1 MQNRM
6 RENIDQG
13 LQELQAKQGTGD
25 LTKAPTSA
33 QGQPTQT
40 ELAALAPPLSSQDST
55 DLQQQDQLAN
65 QAEQEATGTVPSN
78 NAQVGS
84 PLAAPANSPVT
95 VAMGQ
100 TIDQVRAA
108 MGSPERLAE
117 LGPRVI
123 YYYSG
128 MKIVFKNGKVSD
140 IE

>member
-1 MQNRM
+1 
-6 RENIDQG
+6 
-13 LQELQAKQGTGD
+13 
-25 LTKAPTSA
+25 
-33 QGQPTQT
+33 
-40 ELAALAPPLSSQDST
+40 
-55 DLQQQDQLAN
+55 
-65 QAEQEATGTVPSN
+65 
-78 NAQVGS
+78 
-84 PLAAPANSPVT
+84 
-95 VAMGQ
+95 MGQ